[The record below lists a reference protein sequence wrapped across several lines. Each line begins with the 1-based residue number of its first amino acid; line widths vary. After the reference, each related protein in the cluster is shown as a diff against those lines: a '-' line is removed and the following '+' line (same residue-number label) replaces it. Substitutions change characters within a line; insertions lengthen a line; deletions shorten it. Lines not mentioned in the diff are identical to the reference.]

1 MKKLVYLLII
11 AVLSQSLVACV
22 PVLIGAS
29 AGAAG
34 GYVYSK
40 NAPYHSSG
48 N

>member
-1 MKKLVYLLII
+1 MKLKHIIISAMLI
-11 AVLSQSLVACV
+11 LSV
-22 PVLIGAS
+22 PVLSGCVPLVVGAS

-40 NAPYHSSG
+40 NYPPGS